1 VYRKLYISAFVI
13 ASILTTALA
22 ITAGPE
28 SKQAVKLPPP
38 GAAAEICIPSLAK
51 LTFETSG
58 GAPGKY
64 ARLPTLK
71 PTVELF
77 DAILKEELD
86 SLDSALSA
94 AGANLSSS
102 DIGDALK
109 GPVTAAVYPGKP
121 GERFPKFC
129 IFIGTGN
136 RTETIRR
143 ALVKIA
149 TKIIESGSGEVAAG
163 AVAIGNSIGHKWTFS
178 EYALTLFT
186 GYLKDGLVIAN
197 DRALIKHFQTGGQ
210 AHRRSAAESRL
221 FAATGAA
228 RASATIVLDFTLLD
242 NLFKNLPAGG
252 GSLQKLAEAIRAA
265 GVGQVVWSI
274 TFTPGGVR
282 ERIAVEGLKH
292 PTDGKPVQTNQLKRI
307 PKKADIIVL
316 STSSEILNRC
326 SEILQLAGSKP
337 ISITADEK
345 PPEAATSPIAVY
357 AILNSSENAGQAAA
371 ADDND
376 SILMNPFV
384 RSIAAQAPLDARAF
398 AIADMDSI
406 ASYACRILRKEYGDS
421 APEIFSAAIDFD
433 NIFGFASVAA
443 MPARWGTLVEIRSR
457 LAPGTPLIALTAYTT
472 LNTLHTLRKRRIRMN
487 ESAAVASLRSILV
500 AQELYRSRHGKFSG
514 DLAELARE
522 RYIDTSLGSSLRSG
536 YLFSLK
542 TDNDGKRFT
551 LKAEPVR
558 PGRSGRRT
566 FTLDETGRISEK

>member
-1 VYRKLYISAFVI
+1 VFVI
-13 ASILTTALA
+13 ASILITVVA

-28 SKQAVKLPPP
+28 GKEAAKLPPP

-51 LTFETSG
+51 LIDETSE

-64 ARLPTLK
+64 ARLPALK

-94 AGANLSSS
+94 AGVNLSAS
-102 DIGDALK
+102 DIGKALK
-109 GPVTAAVYPGKP
+109 GPVTAAFYPGTP
-121 GERFPKFC
+121 GERFTKYC

-143 ALVKIA
+143 ALVRIA
-149 TKIIESGSGEVAAG
+149 TGIIKSGSGEVTAG
-163 AVAIGNSIGHKWTFS
+163 AVAIGDSIGHKWTFS

-186 GYLKDGLVIAN
+186 GYLKDGIVIAN
-197 DRALIKHFQTGGQ
+197 DRALIKHFQTGGK
-210 AHRRSAAESRL
+210 APRRSAAKSRL

-228 RASATIVLDFTLLD
+228 KAGATIALDFALLD

-252 GSLQKLAEAIRAA
+252 DSLQKLAGAIREA
-265 GVGQVVWSI
+265 GVGKVVWSI

-282 ERIAVEGLKH
+282 ERIAVEGLKF
-292 PTDGKPVQTNQLKRI
+292 PPDSKPVQTDQLKRI
-307 PKKADIIVL
+307 PGKADVIVL
-316 STSSEILNRC
+316 STSSELLNRC
-326 SEILQLAGSKP
+326 GEILRLAGSKP
-337 ISITADEK
+337 ASITPLALY
-345 PPEAATSPIAVY
+345 AV
-357 AILNSSENAGQAAA
+357 LKSSNNAENA
-371 ADDND
+371 ADVGENN
-376 SILMNPFV
+376 SVLMNPRV
-384 RSIAAQAPLDARAF
+384 RSIAAQAPLDARVF
-398 AIADMDSI
+398 AIINLDTV
-406 ASYACRILRKEYGDS
+406 ASNLCSRLKKEYGDS
-421 APEIFSAAIDFD
+421 APEILSAAIDFD

-457 LAPGTPLIALTAYTT
+457 LAPGTPLIALTACTT
-472 LNTLHTLRKRRIRMN
+472 FNVLHTLRERRIRMN
-487 ESAAVASLRSILV
+487 ESVAVASLRGVLV
-500 AQELYRSRHGKFSG
+500 AQELYRNRHGKFSG
-514 DLAELARE
+514 DLAELARL
-522 RYIDTSLGSSLRSG
+522 RYIDTSLGSSLRGG

-558 PGRSGRRT
+558 PGRSGKRT